1 MSEPYRFNPTILR
14 EYDIRGQV
22 GKTLSEADARALG
35 RAFGSMARRKGGRAI
50 AVGYDGRLSSPGLAA
65 ALSEGLRAAGIDVV
79 RIECG
84 PSPMLYF
91 AAFTLPVDGG
101 IMVTGSHNPPDY
113 NGFKMLFQKKSVY
126 GEAIQELG
134 RLSAEGDL
142 ESGEGRQSET
152 PVLEAYV
159 ERLLQDFDGPEDLTI
174 AWDAGNGA
182 MGEAMKRVTDRLPG
196 RHILLNEEIDGTFP
210 NHHPDPTVAENL
222 IQLQEVVAGENCD
235 LGIAFDGDGDRVG
248 AVDRDGEIIWG
259 DQLMLLLARDVLRD
273 HPGAPIIAD
282 VKSSQVLFDGIE
294 AAGGRPIMW
303 KTGHSVIKSKML
315 EEGSPFAGEMS
326 AHLFFNDHFYGFDD
340 GLYAAI
346 RLLGALKHLGLSL
359 KEYRESLP
367 KLHNT
372 PEVRVPCN
380 EERKFAAVEEVA
392 AKLKAAGAVVV
403 DIDGVRVMT
412 EQGWWLLRAS
422 NTQDV
427 LVVRCESESAEG
439 LEALKETVRQTLNQ
453 VGVTPPD
460 F

>member
-1 MSEPYRFNPTILR
+1 
-14 EYDIRGQV
+14 
-22 GKTLSEADARALG
+22 
-35 RAFGSMARRKGGRAI
+35 
-50 AVGYDGRLSSPGLAA
+50 
-65 ALSEGLRAAGIDVV
+65 
-79 RIECG
+79 
-84 PSPMLYF
+84 
-91 AAFTLPVDGG
+91 
-101 IMVTGSHNPPDY
+101 MVTGSHNPPDY

-126 GEAIQELG
+126 GEEIQELG

-222 IQLQEVVAGENCD
+222 IQLQEAVAGEGCD

-248 AVDRDGEIIWG
+248 AVDRNGEIIWG

-392 AKLKAAGAVVV
+392 AKLKAAGAEVV

>member
-1 MSEPYRFNPTILR
+1 
-14 EYDIRGQV
+14 
-22 GKTLSEADARALG
+22 
-35 RAFGSMARRKGGRAI
+35 
-50 AVGYDGRLSSPGLAA
+50 
-65 ALSEGLRAAGIDVV
+65 
-79 RIECG
+79 
-84 PSPMLYF
+84 
-91 AAFTLPVDGG
+91 
-101 IMVTGSHNPPDY
+101 
-113 NGFKMLFQKKSVY
+113 
-126 GEAIQELG
+126 
-134 RLSAEGDL
+134 
-142 ESGEGRQSET
+142 
-152 PVLEAYV
+152 
-159 ERLLQDFDGPEDLTI
+159 
-174 AWDAGNGA
+174 
-182 MGEAMKRVTDRLPG
+182 
-196 RHILLNEEIDGTFP
+196 
-210 NHHPDPTVAENL
+210 
-222 IQLQEVVAGENCD
+222 
-235 LGIAFDGDGDRVG
+235 
-248 AVDRDGEIIWG
+248 
-259 DQLMLLLARDVLRD
+259 
-273 HPGAPIIAD
+273 
-282 VKSSQVLFDGIE
+282 
-294 AAGGRPIMW
+294 
-303 KTGHSVIKSKML
+303 
-315 EEGSPFAGEMS
+315 MS

-392 AKLKAAGAVVV
+392 ATLKAAGAEVV